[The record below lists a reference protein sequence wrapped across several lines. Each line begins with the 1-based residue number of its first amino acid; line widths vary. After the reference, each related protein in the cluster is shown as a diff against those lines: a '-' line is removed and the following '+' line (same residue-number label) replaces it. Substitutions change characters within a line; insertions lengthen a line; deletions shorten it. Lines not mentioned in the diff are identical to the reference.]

1 MFSDWTL
8 VCWII
13 SDVLEKLT
21 VRLMNNE
28 NDWEFK
34 NFVFWV
40 WTCLFLHLKLNLLR
54 VNTTDSQFPRLPAEL
69 RITVWTVAP
78 PLSGPA
84 ANHRGEFGGSSQSHY
99 EEHLHR
105 CFQLMRLI
113 GFTAE
118 WAGPK
123 WLQVKHDF
131 CHLDSYSGC
140 FTLIYE
146 FVNKYKFI
154 NKSGLAL
161 LNHRQLKIQTN

>member
-1 MFSDWTL
+1 MKINIFRKQNTTFSDWTL

-84 ANHRGEFGGSSQSHY
+84 ANHRRRSLVQPITLWGAPTQVFSVNDSWVGGAKMTTGE
-99 EEHLHR
+99 
-105 CFQLMRLI
+105 
-113 GFTAE
+113 T
-118 WAGPK
+118 
-123 WLQVKHDF
+123 WLLSF
-131 CHLDSYSGC
+131 R
-140 FTLIYE
+140 
-146 FVNKYKFI
+146 FI
-154 NKSGLAL
+154 FWMFY
-161 LNHRQLKIQTN
+161 TNLWICK